1 MCKVQGQFTAL
12 TTAHDQFAMHE
23 FAPCATSARDEKNQ
37 VHDCNSLLWVQIR
50 RFACC
55 DCDEMCEMH
64 LADVGGFA
72 THVGSCDDLEPGL
85 PSLHA
90 AVILDEVHAL
100 LSLHTRMP
108 ALEQDVHL
116 MMQARKSGEKYTRR
130 QRGTGKRGGR
140 SKR

>member
-1 MCKVQGQFTAL
+1 MTA
-12 TTAHDQFAMHE
+12 
-23 FAPCATSARDEKNQ
+23 APPFGCRHIDLPAVVVMRCGD
-37 VHDCNSLLWVQIR
+37 VG
-50 RFACC
+50 
-55 DCDEMCEMH
+55 MY

-72 THVGSCDDLEPGL
+72 THVGSCDDLEPGV

-116 MMQARKSGEKYTRR
+116 MMQA
-130 QRGTGKRGGR
+130 GKRSGNPEEDKEEQEKGGEEEKKQKVWNNR
-140 SKR
+140 TGQLFPWLVK